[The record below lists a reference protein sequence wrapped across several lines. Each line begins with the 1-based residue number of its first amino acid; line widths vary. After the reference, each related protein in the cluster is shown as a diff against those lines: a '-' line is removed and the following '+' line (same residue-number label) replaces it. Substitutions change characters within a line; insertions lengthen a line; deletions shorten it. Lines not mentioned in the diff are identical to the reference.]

1 MMTYSIDVEVL
12 SITHATDV
20 ITGDLLYQV
29 GFGRTGK
36 PAKGLSMPPQITKVA
51 SNSLIIYMPQEKECP
66 YRAGSKWILKIDED
80 GTLSLEK
87 KE

>member
-1 MMTYSIDVEVL
+1 MMTHSMEVEVL
-12 SITHATDV
+12 SITQATDV
-20 ITGDLLYQV
+20 ITGDLVYQV

-36 PAKGLSMPPQITKVA
+36 PVKGLSMPPQMMKIA
-51 SNSLIIYMPQEKECP
+51 SNSLIVFMSQEKECP
-66 YRAGSKWILKIDED
+66 YRAGSKWILKIGED